1 MYYDLLYNQFIWVQA
16 INVMNRG
23 TQYKL
28 KHKNIHNR
36 KNWINTF
43 PITGDSGG
51 KSLSYHPVHLL
62 RSIIIIKLVFIP
74 RIGWKYFFFLKKGE
88 FPPEMRTCIGCHPAV
103 VQRPINCQVPES
115 ELFIFGMYHK
125 SNYGLWNYETKRVL
139 HLSTARARVM

>member
-1 MYYDLLYNQFIWVQA
+1 MYYDHLYNQFIWVQA

-36 KNWINTF
+36 ENWINTF
-43 PITGDSGG
+43 PMTGDSLWHKVVISSGP
-51 KSLSYHPVHLL
+51 SL
-62 RSIIIIKLVFIP
+62 K
-74 RIGWKYFFFLKKGE
+74 KYNQASVYSENRMKIFFFLKKGE

-103 VQRPINCQVPES
+103 VKRPINCQVPES

>member
-1 MYYDLLYNQFIWVQA
+1 MKI
-16 INVMNRG
+16 
-23 TQYKL
+23 
-28 KHKNIHNR
+28 
-36 KNWINTF
+36 
-43 PITGDSGG
+43 
-51 KSLSYHPVHLL
+51 
-62 RSIIIIKLVFIP
+62 
-74 RIGWKYFFFLKKGE
+74 FFVKKRGE